1 MKSTVEAMSGIYAQ
15 LIGHD
20 VGILPL
26 VEACNKI
33 LDYVLEN
40 GFGGG
45 SSNPLTPAQLEKI
58 KKDIIDKI
66 KTQVPIGVML
76 KDCELIG
83 SKLKYT
89 LSDNSNKE
97 LDLATLV
104 NKSVKDYVD
113 THKAE
118 LKGEQGVAGVNG
130 KSAYELWK
138 EKGNI
143 GTEQDFLNSLKG
155 AKGDIGQQ
163 GQKGEKGNTGESAF
177 ETWKRI
183 KSKPTANETEFLD
196 SLKGAKGDTGNNGA
210 AGVQGQKGNDGIGI
224 TNIEKIGDKLKITLS
239 NGQIKEFTLP
249 SGGSGTTGL
258 TEEQVKTLIN
268 TFYKPQI
275 DSKLERGSL
284 DKNITADQLKKSIDK
299 NTDKLTQTITDLKL
313 VGDKLRYK
321 ENGIEK
327 SIILPS
333 GSGGLTTQQVKQI
346 IDTDYVPTINSK
358 LEKGYYTGNA
368 TDLEK
373 SINNKA
379 DKIELENYAK
389 KSDISEFIKKT
400 DADDKYNTKKE
411 FDKLKYVATTELS
424 LSGNDL
430 VFKENDIVKR
440 INLPINNPG
449 AGLTESQVKSLID
462 REYKPSIDSKAEKSE
477 LSKYASKK
485 DIENF
490 ITETKADSKYQAKGS
505 YASQTE
511 LNNKLDKVT
520 YQQDI
525 ATLNNSIDS
534 KQDKANAV
542 KIDEVKAEIQKI
554 VGTAPESLNTLQEI
568 AEALGNDPNKINTI
582 LTQLGLK
589 ADKNDLS
596 SLKEKVITDIRFNN
610 NIITY
615 KENNIDKTIDLSSYV
630 NQSTQDIEAIVENKG
645 NSLFE
650 KKDNTIVKN
659 LGIDG
664 KKIIFNSNGIKKEIE
679 LPIQELPTGDK
690 LLERINNN
698 VDEQTPSVL
707 SFREKLNIPASVD
720 ISGKV
725 DKVIVSDGYANIDK
739 SDGLSFHKVEG
750 ESYYNHSMM
759 GLLTV
764 CDENNPK
771 CRVVQLGFTNTER
784 LYIRFERN
792 KNRMTSW
799 QRVLTEGTP
808 VFQDRSIESKDLNDY
823 INQYKQGYFI
833 ISDYTNMINLPVQK
847 NGIFKLFALQN
858 SYTLQEY
865 ITIDNEVYSRFYNH
879 LDKIWG
885 QWVLI
890 NPKLENPKIDL
901 PYILD
906 KSLKDIYFKD
916 EQSTLYNV
924 YVHRINAS
932 GKIISQDEIISSG
945 NVTAFSDI
953 RLKSNIQKIDNALD
967 KIIKINGYTYDMNNK
982 RSSGVIAQEVEK
994 VLPEVVQDR
1003 ENGYKTVAYGNMV
1016 GLLIEAIK
1024 ELKQEIE
1031 VLKNAAKERN
1041 H

>member
-45 SSNPLTPAQLEKI
+45 SSNPLTPAQIEKI
-58 KKDIIDKI
+58 KKDVIDRI

-89 LSDNSNKE
+89 LSDDSNKE
-97 LDLATLV
+97 LDLATLI

-113 THKAE
+113 THKSE
-118 LKGEQGVAGVNG
+118 FKGEQGVAGVNG

-224 TNIEKIGDKLKITLS
+224 TNIEKVGDKLKITLS

-249 SGGSGTTGL
+249 SGGSGTTGI

-268 TFYKPQI
+268 TLYKPQI

-284 DKNITADQLKKSIDK
+284 DKSITADQLKKSIDK
-299 NTDKLTQTITDLKL
+299 NTNKLTQTITDLEL

-346 IDTDYVPTINSK
+346 IDTDYVPMINSK
-358 LEKGYYTGNA
+358 LEKGYYTGKA
-368 TDLEK
+368 EDLAK
-373 SINNKA
+373 SIDNKV
-379 DKIELENYAK
+379 DKTELDNYTK

-430 VFKENDIVKR
+430 KFKENGIEKT
-440 INLPINNPG
+440 INLPISNSG
-449 AGLTESQVKSLID
+449 GLTETQVKSIID
-462 REYKPSIDSKAEKSE
+462 RDYKPSIDSKAEKSE
-477 LSKYASKK
+477 LVNYAKK
-485 DIENF
+485 SEITNF
-490 ITETKADSKYQAKGS
+490 ITETKADSKYQTKGN
-505 YASQTE
+505 YATQTE

-534 KQDKANAV
+534 KQDKATAL
-542 KIDEVKAEIQKI
+542 KIEEVKAEIQKI
-554 VGTAPESLNTLQEI
+554 VGTAPEALNTLQEL

-582 LTQLGLK
+582 ITQLGLK
-589 ADKNDLS
+589 ADKTDLNT
-596 SLKEKVITDIRFNN
+596 LKEKTITEVIFENN
-610 NIITY
+610 KIKY
-615 KENNIDKTIDLSSYV
+615 KENGLSKEIDLSSYV
-630 NQSTQDIEAIVENKG
+630 NPSTQDIETIVENKG
-645 NSLFE
+645 NTLYE
-650 KKDNTIVKN
+650 GKDNTIVKN
-659 LGIDG
+659 LIYDTSSKKITYKMNNESKEIDLPNLQGKDGISLDFNWDGTKLGIKKSSETSYTYVDLKGSQGTQGLKGVGIKEISLLGNNLNIKLDTDEVKTITLPLLKGEQGNEGAKGKDGIGITNITSSGTELTVSLTDGSNKKFNIPTIKGDKGENGLNGAKGLDGVGIKNITQQG
-664 KKIIFNSNGIKKEIE
+664 KKINVELTNNTNKEFNIPE
-679 LPIQELPTGDK
+679 QELPNGNTILNK
-690 LLERINNN
+690 I
-698 VDEQTPSVL
+698 VDEGQQNDFTKLKGKLDIKEPDL
-707 SFREKLNIPASVD
+707 SSYLKTEDFNAKFLEEFEKNCV
-720 ISGKV
+720 
-725 DKVIVSDGYANIDK
+725 
-739 SDGLSFHKVEG
+739 
-750 ESYYNHSMM
+750 
-759 GLLTV
+759 
-764 CDENNPK
+764 
-771 CRVVQLGFTNTER
+771 
-784 LYIRFERN
+784 
-792 KNRMTSW
+792 
-799 QRVLTEGTP
+799 VLTKSEYEALL
-808 VFQDRSIESKDLNDY
+808 QKDPH
-823 INQYKQGYFI
+823 K
-833 ISDYTNMINLPVQK
+833 
-847 NGIFKLFALQN
+847 
-858 SYTLQEY
+858 
-865 ITIDNEVYSRFYNH
+865 FY
-879 LDKIWG
+879 
-885 QWVLI
+885 LI
-890 NPKLENPKIDL
+890 KK
-901 PYILD
+901 
-906 KSLKDIYFKD
+906 
-916 EQSTLYNV
+916 
-924 YVHRINAS
+924 
-932 GKIISQDEIISSG
+932 G
-945 NVTAFSDI
+945 
-953 RLKSNIQKIDNALD
+953 
-967 KIIKINGYTYDMNNK
+967 
-982 RSSGVIAQEVEK
+982 
-994 VLPEVVQDR
+994 
-1003 ENGYKTVAYGNMV
+1003 
-1016 GLLIEAIK
+1016 
-1024 ELKQEIE
+1024 
-1031 VLKNAAKERN
+1031 
-1041 H
+1041 

>member
-58 KKDIIDKI
+58 KKDVIDKI

-113 THKAE
+113 THKSE
-118 LKGEQGVAGVNG
+118 FKGEQGVAGVNG

-155 AKGDIGQQ
+155 AKGDIG
-163 GQKGEKGNTGESAF
+163 
-177 ETWKRI
+177 
-183 KSKPTANETEFLD
+183 
-196 SLKGAKGDTGNNGA
+196 NNGA

-239 NGQIKEFTLP
+239 SGQIKEFTLP

-299 NTDKLTQTITDLKL
+299 NTDKLTQTITDLEL
-313 VGDKLRYK
+313 AGDKLRYK

-411 FDKLKYVATTELS
+411 FDKLKHIATTELN
-424 LSGNDL
+424 LLGNDL
-430 VFKENDIVKR
+430 VFKENGIEKT
-440 INLPINNPG
+440 INLPISNG
-449 AGLTESQVKSLID
+449 GGLTEGQVKSLID

-490 ITETKADSKYQAKGS
+490 ITETKADSKYQAKGN
-505 YASQTE
+505 YATHTE

-525 ATLNNSIDS
+525 ATLNSSIDN
-534 KQDKANAV
+534 KQDKATAV
-542 KIDEVKAEIQKI
+542 KIEEVKSEIQKI
-554 VGTAPESLNTLQEI
+554 VGTAPEALNTLQEI
-568 AEALGNDPNKINTI
+568 AEALGNDPNKITTI

-589 ADKNDLS
+589 ADKSDLNT
-596 SLKEKVITDIRFNN
+596 LKEKTITEVIFENN
-610 NIITY
+610 KIKY
-615 KENNIDKTIDLSSYV
+615 KENGLSKEIDLSSYV
-630 NQSTQDIEAIVENKG
+630 NPSNQDIETIIENKG
-645 NSLFE
+645 NTLYE
-650 KKDNTIVKN
+650 GKDNTIVKN
-659 LGIDG
+659 LIYDTSSKKITYKMNNESKEIDLPNLQGKDGISLDFNWDGTRLGIKKSTETSYTYVDLKGQQGTQGLKGIGIKEISLVGNNLNIKLDTDEIKTITLPLLKGEQGNEGAKGKDGTGIANITSSGTELTVSLTDGSNKKFTIPTIKGDKGESGLDGAVGADGVGIKNITQQG
-664 KKIIFNSNGIKKEIE
+664 KKINIE
-679 LPIQELPTGDK
+679 LTNNTNKEFNIPEQELPNGNTLLNKIIDEGQQNDFTK
-690 LLERINNN
+690 LKGKLDIKEPDLSSYLKTEDFNTKFLE
-698 VDEQTPSVL
+698 E
-707 SFREKLNIPASVD
+707 FEKNCV
-720 ISGKV
+720 
-725 DKVIVSDGYANIDK
+725 
-739 SDGLSFHKVEG
+739 
-750 ESYYNHSMM
+750 
-759 GLLTV
+759 
-764 CDENNPK
+764 
-771 CRVVQLGFTNTER
+771 
-784 LYIRFERN
+784 
-792 KNRMTSW
+792 
-799 QRVLTEGTP
+799 VLTKSEYEALP
-808 VFQDRSIESKDLNDY
+808 QKDPH
-823 INQYKQGYFI
+823 K
-833 ISDYTNMINLPVQK
+833 
-847 NGIFKLFALQN
+847 
-858 SYTLQEY
+858 
-865 ITIDNEVYSRFYNH
+865 FY
-879 LDKIWG
+879 
-885 QWVLI
+885 LI
-890 NPKLENPKIDL
+890 KK
-901 PYILD
+901 
-906 KSLKDIYFKD
+906 
-916 EQSTLYNV
+916 
-924 YVHRINAS
+924 
-932 GKIISQDEIISSG
+932 G
-945 NVTAFSDI
+945 
-953 RLKSNIQKIDNALD
+953 
-967 KIIKINGYTYDMNNK
+967 
-982 RSSGVIAQEVEK
+982 
-994 VLPEVVQDR
+994 
-1003 ENGYKTVAYGNMV
+1003 
-1016 GLLIEAIK
+1016 
-1024 ELKQEIE
+1024 
-1031 VLKNAAKERN
+1031 
-1041 H
+1041 

>member
-58 KKDIIDKI
+58 KKDVIDKI

-113 THKAE
+113 THKSE
-118 LKGEQGVAGVNG
+118 FKGEQGVAGVNG

-155 AKGDIGQQ
+155 AKGDIGQ
-163 GQKGEKGNTGESAF
+163 KGNTGESAF

-239 NGQIKEFTLP
+239 SGQIKEFTLP

-299 NTDKLTQTITDLKL
+299 NTDKLTQTITDLEL
-313 VGDKLRYK
+313 AGDKLRYK

-440 INLPINNPG
+440 INLPINNSG

-490 ITETKADSKYQAKGS
+490 ITETKADNKYQPKGS

-511 LNNKLDKVT
+511 LNTKLDKVT

-525 ATLNNSIDS
+525 ATLNSSIDN
-534 KQDKANAV
+534 KQDKATAV
-542 KIDEVKAEIQKI
+542 KIEEVKAEIQKI
-554 VGTAPESLNTLQEI
+554 VGTAPEALNTLQEI

-589 ADKNDLS
+589 ADKSDLI
-596 SLKEKVITDIRFNN
+596 SLKDKAITE
-610 NIITY
+610 ITFEDNKIKY
-615 KENNIDKTIDLSSYV
+615 KENGLSKEIDLSSYV
-630 NQSTQDIEAIVENKG
+630 NPSTQDIETIVENKG
-645 NSLFE
+645 NTLYE
-650 KKDNTIVKN
+650 GKDNTIVKN
-659 LGIDG
+659 LIYDTSSKKITYKMNNESKEIDLPNLQGKDGISLDFNWDGTRLGIKKSTETSYTYVDLKGQQGTQGLKGVGIKEISLVGNNLNIKLDTDEVKTITLPLLKGEQGNEGAKGKDGTGIANITSSGAELTVSLTDGSNKKFTIPTIKGDKGESGLDGAVGADGVGIKNITQQG
-664 KKIIFNSNGIKKEIE
+664 KKINIELTNNTNKEFNIPEQELHNGNTILNKIIDEGQQNDFTKLKGKLDIKEPDLSSYLKIEDFNTKFLEEFEKNCVVLTKSEYEALPQKDPHKFYLIKK
-679 LPIQELPTGDK
+679 G
-690 LLERINNN
+690 
-698 VDEQTPSVL
+698 
-707 SFREKLNIPASVD
+707 
-720 ISGKV
+720 
-725 DKVIVSDGYANIDK
+725 
-739 SDGLSFHKVEG
+739 
-750 ESYYNHSMM
+750 
-759 GLLTV
+759 
-764 CDENNPK
+764 
-771 CRVVQLGFTNTER
+771 
-784 LYIRFERN
+784 
-792 KNRMTSW
+792 
-799 QRVLTEGTP
+799 
-808 VFQDRSIESKDLNDY
+808 
-823 INQYKQGYFI
+823 
-833 ISDYTNMINLPVQK
+833 
-847 NGIFKLFALQN
+847 
-858 SYTLQEY
+858 
-865 ITIDNEVYSRFYNH
+865 
-879 LDKIWG
+879 
-885 QWVLI
+885 
-890 NPKLENPKIDL
+890 
-901 PYILD
+901 
-906 KSLKDIYFKD
+906 
-916 EQSTLYNV
+916 
-924 YVHRINAS
+924 
-932 GKIISQDEIISSG
+932 
-945 NVTAFSDI
+945 
-953 RLKSNIQKIDNALD
+953 
-967 KIIKINGYTYDMNNK
+967 
-982 RSSGVIAQEVEK
+982 
-994 VLPEVVQDR
+994 
-1003 ENGYKTVAYGNMV
+1003 
-1016 GLLIEAIK
+1016 
-1024 ELKQEIE
+1024 
-1031 VLKNAAKERN
+1031 
-1041 H
+1041 

>member
-58 KKDIIDKI
+58 KKDVIDKI

-113 THKAE
+113 THKSE
-118 LKGEQGVAGVNG
+118 FKGEQGVAGVNG

-155 AKGDIGQQ
+155 AKGDIGQ
-163 GQKGEKGNTGESAF
+163 
-177 ETWKRI
+177 
-183 KSKPTANETEFLD
+183 
-196 SLKGAKGDTGNNGA
+196 
-210 AGVQGQKGNDGIGI
+210 KGNDGIGI

-239 NGQIKEFTLP
+239 SGQIKEFTLP

-299 NTDKLTQTITDLKL
+299 NTDKLTQTITDLEL
-313 VGDKLRYK
+313 AGNKLRYK

-411 FDKLKYVATTELS
+411 FDKLKHIATTELN
-424 LSGNDL
+424 LLGNDL
-430 VFKENDIVKR
+430 VFKENGIEKT
-440 INLPINNPG
+440 INLPISNG
-449 AGLTESQVKSLID
+449 GGLTEGQVKSLID

-490 ITETKADSKYQAKGS
+490 ITETKADSKYQAKGN
-505 YASQTE
+505 YATHTE

-525 ATLNNSIDS
+525 ATLNSSIDN
-534 KQDKANAV
+534 KQDKATAV
-542 KIDEVKAEIQKI
+542 KIEEVKSEIQKI
-554 VGTAPESLNTLQEI
+554 VGTAPEALNTLQEI
-568 AEALGNDPNKINTI
+568 AEALGNDPNKITTI

-589 ADKNDLS
+589 ADKSDLNT
-596 SLKEKVITDIRFNN
+596 LKYKAITE
-610 NIITY
+610 ITFEDNKIKY
-615 KENNIDKTIDLSSYV
+615 KENELSKEIDLSSYI
-630 NQSTQDIEAIVENKG
+630 NPSTQDIETIVVNKG
-645 NSLFE
+645 NTLYE
-650 KKDNTIVKN
+650 GKDNAIVKN
-659 LGIDG
+659 LVYDSSSKKITYKMNNENKEINLPNLQGKDGISLDFNWDGTKLGIKKSTETSYTYVDLKGSQGTQGLKGVGIKEISLVGNNLNIKLDTDEVKTITLPLLKGEQGNEGVKGKDGIGITNITSSGAELTVSLTDGSNKKFTIPTIKGDKGENGLDGAVGADGVGIKNITQQG
-664 KKIIFNSNGIKKEIE
+664 KKINIELTNNTNKEFNIPEQELPNGNTILNKIIDEGQQNDFTKLKGKLDIKEPDLSSYLKIEDFNTKFLEEFEKNCVVLTKSEYEALPQKDPHKFYLIKKE
-679 LPIQELPTGDK
+679 
-690 LLERINNN
+690 
-698 VDEQTPSVL
+698 
-707 SFREKLNIPASVD
+707 
-720 ISGKV
+720 
-725 DKVIVSDGYANIDK
+725 
-739 SDGLSFHKVEG
+739 
-750 ESYYNHSMM
+750 
-759 GLLTV
+759 
-764 CDENNPK
+764 
-771 CRVVQLGFTNTER
+771 
-784 LYIRFERN
+784 
-792 KNRMTSW
+792 
-799 QRVLTEGTP
+799 
-808 VFQDRSIESKDLNDY
+808 
-823 INQYKQGYFI
+823 
-833 ISDYTNMINLPVQK
+833 
-847 NGIFKLFALQN
+847 
-858 SYTLQEY
+858 
-865 ITIDNEVYSRFYNH
+865 
-879 LDKIWG
+879 
-885 QWVLI
+885 
-890 NPKLENPKIDL
+890 
-901 PYILD
+901 
-906 KSLKDIYFKD
+906 
-916 EQSTLYNV
+916 
-924 YVHRINAS
+924 
-932 GKIISQDEIISSG
+932 
-945 NVTAFSDI
+945 
-953 RLKSNIQKIDNALD
+953 
-967 KIIKINGYTYDMNNK
+967 
-982 RSSGVIAQEVEK
+982 
-994 VLPEVVQDR
+994 
-1003 ENGYKTVAYGNMV
+1003 
-1016 GLLIEAIK
+1016 
-1024 ELKQEIE
+1024 
-1031 VLKNAAKERN
+1031 
-1041 H
+1041 